1 MKDVNSRISGL
12 IKRLLKKNRK
22 VLSPGFFYFLSQRVL
37 RNYTGIAQ
45 IVQEM
50 AETGRGTDV
59 CLEYHCLPMQVHFY
73 SPVPDIKDLSARK
86 VWNRRTQ
93 LPGIDFQVE
102 KQLDLLKKLGL
113 QYGRECKWPLKP
125 TGNPANFHT
134 DNGCFSYGCAA
145 SLHTMIRSLRP
156 RQLIEIGSGFSS
168 RVISGAIKCNTDEGN
183 PCHYCIVD
191 PYPGEVITSGCL
203 SQDRLVQERVELLK
217 AEAFD
222 VLAENDILFIDSG
235 HTVRT
240 GSDVN
245 FLFLDILPRL
255 KPGVVVHIHD
265 ISLPYEYPEVYFTN
279 PGFRVFWTE
288 AYLLQ
293 AFLSFNSA
301 FEVMLAMNFIQT
313 EHMNTF
319 CEAFPCFNL
328 QENWA
333 NSGSFW
339 IRRKVHS

>member
-1 MKDVNSRISGL
+1 MKNIVSRISGF
-12 IKRLLKKNRK
+12 IRRLGKKSRQM
-22 VLSPGFFYFLSQRVL
+22 VSPGFLYFFAQRIL
-37 RNYTGIAQ
+37 RNYSGVAK
-45 IVQEM
+45 IVQKM
-50 AETGRGTDV
+50 AETGEGTDA
-59 CLEYHCLPMQVHFY
+59 CLERHCLPMQVHFY
-73 SPVPDIKDLSARK
+73 SPVPDIKDLVARK
-86 VWNRRTQ
+86 VWNGRSQ
-93 LPGIDFQVE
+93 LAGIDFQVN
-102 KQLDLLKKLGL
+102 KQLDLLKKIGR

-125 TGNPANFHT
+125 TGDPADFHT

-145 SLHTMIRSLRP
+145 SLHSMIRFLKP
-156 RQLIEIGSGFSS
+156 RHLIEIGSGFSS
-168 RVISGAIKCNTDEGN
+168 RVISGAVKRNADEGN

-203 SQDRLVQERVELLK
+203 SHDRLLQERVELLN
-217 AEAFD
+217 AETFD
-222 VLAENDILFIDSG
+222 VLDENDILFIDSG

-245 FLFLDILPRL
+245 FLFLEILPRL
-255 KPGVVVHIHD
+255 KSGVVVHIHD

-293 AFLSFNSA
+293 AFLAFNSA

-328 QENWA
+328 KENWA

-339 IRRKVHS
+339 IRRKV